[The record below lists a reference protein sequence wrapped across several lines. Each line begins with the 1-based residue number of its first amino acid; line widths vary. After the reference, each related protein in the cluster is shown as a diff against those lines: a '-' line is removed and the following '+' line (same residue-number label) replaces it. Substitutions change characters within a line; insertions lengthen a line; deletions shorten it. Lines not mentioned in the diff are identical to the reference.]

1 MELNKNDEIFD
12 NNSNDLT
19 FIGKV
24 NEALF
29 VSPSKNERR
38 LNSSLVEV
46 DNIDMSLEKSPAV
59 SPTKRKR
66 HGVRNKLQ
74 WKQNVRKRLCQSGK
88 SYERTNKK
96 IVPAKKVKN
105 LKNCKGDCKF
115 KCHFN
120 INDLERERIF
130 NDFYDN
136 RSNINRQ
143 YDYIV
148 QTSTCKENINRQS
161 SKSRSF
167 RFHFTLEGEPI
178 RVCKQFLSWHIEYLS
193 KSGV

>member
-1 MELNKNDEIFD
+1 M
-12 NNSNDLT
+12 
-19 FIGKV
+19 

-29 VSPSKNERR
+29 VSSSQNKRR
-38 LNSSLVEV
+38 RNISLVEV
-46 DNIDMSLEKSPAV
+46 DNIDISLEKSPAV

-115 KCHFN
+115 KCN
-120 INDLERERIF
+120 LKYMI
-130 NDFYDN
+130 
-136 RSNINRQ
+136 
-143 YDYIV
+143 
-148 QTSTCKENINRQS
+148 
-161 SKSRSF
+161 
-167 RFHFTLEGEPI
+167 
-178 RVCKQFLSWHIEYLS
+178 
-193 KSGV
+193 